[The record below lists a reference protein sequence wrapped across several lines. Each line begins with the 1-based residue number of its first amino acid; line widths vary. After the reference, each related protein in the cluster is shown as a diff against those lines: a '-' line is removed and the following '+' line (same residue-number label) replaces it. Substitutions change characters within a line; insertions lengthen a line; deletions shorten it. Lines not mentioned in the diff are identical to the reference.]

1 MRNCILATVLFATCL
16 LVSSCGS
23 RKSKS
28 SVHVEHS
35 PSWGIVSETKE
46 ASLQPEE
53 PHGEPIKLDYK
64 PKASF
69 TSIAYME
76 SLFPSD
82 EEEYKLGTVNKK
94 FLKGCY
100 YTGDT
105 STLFLASFA
114 ERWNRNTFL
123 RRFVNAEELFARE
136 NANLG
141 DSLTTEPVR
150 GKMPMLP
157 NELQLAFQNAEIRSK
172 AQQLVKLFSTIDYT
186 PEQTERMVDMFNELV
201 KLPYDTPEYATD
213 DDITAIKND
222 FWPLYDKEPFVKN
235 IADIQKTRAD
245 DNTSADKLTKLGN
258 ELKRRY
264 VKESDFDTRCIL
276 ALEIG
281 CCNDP
286 DDIDY
291 LGELMEDGRY
301 SKYLLEVW
309 VSWRL
314 RVQSEVFGISTY
326 SEIPDNLYD
335 RARLLVAQ
343 RFLQHLEAKPDDT
356 LAKVLLLNLSCI
368 DNLHRAGGIYGNE
381 ALGASSYLRQRCFLP
396 PELEKEND
404 QKRYGHE

>member
-1 MRNCILATVLFATCL
+1 MRNCTLATVLFATCL

-23 RKSKS
+23 RKSNS
-28 SVHVEHS
+28 SIHVEHS

-46 ASLQPEE
+46 ASPQPEE
-53 PHGEPIKLDYK
+53 PHVEPIKLDYK

-69 TSIAYME
+69 TSIASME
-76 SLFPSD
+76 SLFPYD

-123 RRFVNAEELFARE
+123 RRFVNTEELFARE

-141 DSLTTEPVR
+141 DSLTTETVR

-186 PEQTERMVDMFNELV
+186 PEQTERMVDVFNELV

-222 FWPLYDKEPFVKN
+222 FWPLYDKEPFVRD
-235 IADIQKTRAD
+235 ITGIQKTRVND
-245 DNTSADKLTKLGN
+245 ETPADKLTTQGN

-286 DDIDY
+286 DAIDY
-291 LGELMEDGRY
+291 LGELIEDGRY

-314 RVQSEVFGISTY
+314 RAQAEVFGISTY

-343 RFLQHLEAKPDDT
+343 RFLQHLEAKPGDT

-404 QKRYGHE
+404 

>member
-1 MRNCILATVLFATCL
+1 MKVNTQTIVIIASL
-16 LVSSCGS
+16 LLTGCGN
-23 RKSKS
+23 RQTN
-28 SVHVEHS
+28 HITRVEHS
-35 PSWGIVSETKE
+35 PTWGIDSETME
-46 ASLQPEE
+46 ESYNPEE
-53 PHGEPIKLDYK
+53 THVEPVKLEYT
-64 PKASF
+64 PNASF
-69 TSIAYME
+69 TSIASME

-82 EEEYKLGTVNKK
+82 EVDYKLGTVNKK

-123 RRFVNAEELFARE
+123 RRFVNAEELFARV

-141 DSLTTEPVR
+141 DSLTTETVR

-186 PEQTERMVDMFNELV
+186 PEQTERMVGLFNELV
-201 KLPYDTPEYATD
+201 QCSYDTPEYVTD
-213 DDITAIKND
+213 DDVNAIKND
-222 FWPLYDKEPFVKN
+222 FWSLYDKEPFVRD
-235 IADIQKTRAD
+235 ITGIQKTRVND
-245 DNTSADKLTKLGN
+245 ETPADKLTTQGN

-286 DDIDY
+286 DAIDY
-291 LGELMEDGRY
+291 LGELIEDGRY

-314 RVQSEVFGISTY
+314 RAQAEVFGISTY

-335 RARLLVAQ
+335 RVRLLVAQ
-343 RFLQHLEAKPDDT
+343 RFLQHLEAMPDDT

-368 DNLHRAGGIYGNE
+368 ENLHRAGGIYGNE

-404 QKRYGHE
+404 

>member
-1 MRNCILATVLFATCL
+1 
-16 LVSSCGS
+16 
-23 RKSKS
+23 
-28 SVHVEHS
+28 
-35 PSWGIVSETKE
+35 
-46 ASLQPEE
+46 
-53 PHGEPIKLDYK
+53 
-64 PKASF
+64 
-69 TSIAYME
+69 
-76 SLFPSD
+76 
-82 EEEYKLGTVNKK
+82 
-94 FLKGCY
+94 
-100 YTGDT
+100 
-105 STLFLASFA
+105 
-114 ERWNRNTFL
+114 
-123 RRFVNAEELFARE
+123 VNAEELFARV
-136 NANLG
+136 NADLG
-141 DSLTTEPVR
+141 DSLTTETVR

-172 AQQLVKLFSTIDYT
+172 AQQLVKLFSTIDYS
-186 PEQTERMVDMFNELV
+186 PEQTERMVGLFNELV
-201 KLPYDTPEYATD
+201 QCSYDTPEYVTD
-213 DDITAIKND
+213 DDINAIKND
-222 FWPLYDKEPFVKN
+222 FWSLYDKEPFVRD
-235 IADIQKTRAD
+235 ITGIQKTRVND
-245 DNTSADKLTKLGN
+245 ETPADKLTTQGN

-286 DDIDY
+286 DAIDY

-343 RFLQHLEAKPDDT
+343 RFLQHLEAHPDDT

-381 ALGASSYLRQRCFLP
+381 ALGASFYLRQRCFLP

-404 QKRYGHE
+404 